1 MVLWGYN
8 SEQAEALARCQ
19 LDIDNYTHFAALKA
33 GGKVVAWGE
42 EVGNQMF
49 HVFFT
54 FGRVWSNGCFRL
66 FSDAF
71 GHVWTFS

>member
-1 MVLWGYN
+1 MKADGSMVLWGYN

-42 EVGNQMF
+42 EVGN
-49 HVFFT
+49 
-54 FGRVWSNGCFRL
+54 
-66 FSDAF
+66 
-71 GHVWTFS
+71 